1 MDTRESSRQ
10 VKLLEERYHE
20 IHRYA
25 RLVRARLAE
34 LGAHVAVSGEELY
47 RGQEE
52 LAEAERDKRAIL
64 VAIEEIEDAL
74 LE

>member
-10 VKLLEERYHE
+10 VKVLEDRYHE

-25 RLVRARLAE
+25 LLVRARLAG
-34 LGAHVAVSGEELY
+34 LGTADEVSREELY

-64 VAIEEIEDAL
+64 VAIEEIEDQL
-74 LE
+74 VE

>member
-10 VKLLEERYHE
+10 VKVLEERYHE

-25 RLVRARLAE
+25 RLIRARLAT
-34 LGAHVAVSGEELY
+34 LGTQDEGNREEVY

-52 LAEAERDKRAIL
+52 LAGAERDKRAIL
-64 VAIEEIEDAL
+64 VAIEEIEDQL
-74 LE
+74 VE

>member
-1 MDTRESSRQ
+1 MDTWESSRK

-20 IHRYA
+20 IHQHA
-25 RLVRARLAE
+25 RRVRARLAAI
-34 LGAHVAVSGEELY
+34 GADGMVSREELY

-64 VAIEEIEDAL
+64 VAIEEIEDQL
-74 LE
+74 VE

>member
-10 VKLLEERYHE
+10 VKALEDRYHE

-34 LGAHVAVSGEELY
+34 LGTQDREELY

-64 VAIEEIEDAL
+64 VAIEELEDQL
-74 LE
+74 VE

>member
-1 MDTRESSRQ
+1 MDTSENSCQ
-10 VKLLEERYHE
+10 VKALEDRYHE

-34 LGAHVAVSGEELY
+34 LGTQDREELY

-52 LAEAERDKRAIL
+52 LAEAERDQRAIL
-64 VAIEEIEDAL
+64 VAIEELEDQL
-74 LE
+74 VE

>member
-20 IHRYA
+20 IHRYS

-34 LGAHVAVSGEELY
+34 IGAREQVSREELY

-52 LAEAERDKRAIL
+52 LAGAERDKRAIL
-64 VAIEEIEDAL
+64 VAIEEIEDQL
-74 LE
+74 VE

>member
-10 VKLLEERYHE
+10 VKVLEDRYHE

-25 RLVRARLAE
+25 RLVRERLAA
-34 LGAHVAVSGEELY
+34 LGTQNEVSRDELY

-52 LAEAERDKRAIL
+52 LAGAERDKRAIL
-64 VAIEEIEDAL
+64 VAIGEIEDQL
-74 LE
+74 VE